1 MTDLLKRLEA
11 VESRLAVLEDQER
24 IRRCLARY
32 GYNADLGRSEEWVD
46 VWAED
51 GLYDL
56 GYDRHEGKAALREM
70 ITSPTHQH
78 KVEIENRSFHS
89 VFNLFIEIEG
99 QTAWAEGYS
108 IVFVRRPEGISPVT
122 AGYNHWDF
130 VRDGDGWL
138 LTRRLRRKLAGDEWG
153 GETIKSYLSVPA

>member
-1 MTDLLKRLEA
+1 MTDLEKRLELLEFRQA
-11 VESRLAVLEDQER
+11 ILEDQEK

-32 GYNADLGRSEEWVD
+32 GYNADLGRSEAWVD
-46 VWAED
+46 VWTED

-56 GYDRHEGKAALREM
+56 GNVRLAGKAELRGM

-78 KVEIENRSFHS
+78 KLEIENRSFHS

-108 IVFVRRPEGISPVT
+108 IVFVRRPEGVTPFT

-130 VRDGDGWL
+130 AREGDGWL
-138 LTRRLRRKLAGDEWG
+138 MTRRLRRPLGGDEWG
-153 GETIKSYLSVPA
+153 GETIKSYLDAPA